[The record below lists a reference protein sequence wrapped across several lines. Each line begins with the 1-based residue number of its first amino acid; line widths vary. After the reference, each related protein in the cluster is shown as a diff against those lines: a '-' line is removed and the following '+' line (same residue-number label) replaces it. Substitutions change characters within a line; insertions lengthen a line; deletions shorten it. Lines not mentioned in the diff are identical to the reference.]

1 MHWQGASVSLN
12 HSGGPQRREGGVAQ
26 PLKMKGVSEEGK
38 EEKGRQEEGGGGRRS
53 MGVLICWATRAEW
66 LMPLLRSH
74 CCGAAAC
81 A

>member
-1 MHWQGASVSLN
+1 M
-12 HSGGPQRREGGVAQ
+12 
-26 PLKMKGVSEEGK
+26 GVSEEGK
-38 EEKGRQEEGGGGRRS
+38 EEKGRQEEGGGGRRR